1 MEQLY
6 SWYVAGVVIYLEAY
20 EGRDFKSRCVRLKMK
35 LDDVIGGGERAA
47 ALFFAKRAPCSCL
60 EEKKRFLKNL
70 AKTSICA
77 ACNEIKDCTSLMR
90 CGGCRVVQYCS
101 ENCQRADW
109 PIHKDQ
115 CKTLRDICHPQS
127 FSLWYYVKIRRNNLM
142 VSLRDSIATSVFVLF
157 MGIPSQWRD
166 FLVQDHRRYCSSRK
180 TK

>member
-60 EEKKRFLKNL
+60 EEKKRLLKNL

-77 ACNEIKDCTSLMR
+77 ACNEIKDCTSLMK

-101 ENCQRADW
+101 EDCQRADW
-109 PIHKDQ
+109 PVHKDQ
-115 CKTLRDICHPQS
+115 CKILRDICHPQS
-127 FSLWYYVKIRRNNLM
+127 FSL
-142 VSLRDSIATSVFVLF
+142 
-157 MGIPSQWRD
+157 
-166 FLVQDHRRYCSSRK
+166 
-180 TK
+180 